1 MELCFSLC
9 PLDLAFVLFEV
20 FFIMSAVVEENQVM
34 DTSQVSQPSI
44 NTVGLRPKHIYGL
57 RTNVVGNIHF
67 NLQQE
72 VIYPVEGVLAFH
84 DFVENKQRFL
94 RLPEDTIPLIIQIS
108 PHRKLLAILEQ
119 AKPKPGNGKSNGS
132 KTISIYDL
140 QTLKKRRSMELPN
153 GSKHADITHV
163 LFTGDSKGLTLLTK
177 GPDEMIY
184 MILMDKLGTVYEGRA
199 CPTNGRFSAEC
210 IACNPQDTSLLA
222 VGGNNLLTLQTKSDK
237 GFNITNNLKSNFL
250 STSMAFLAMDLL
262 MVGTSCDELILVEN
276 GEYKLRQKASEAEV
290 FDLLMDQE
298 TFDREQEQRPQ
309 TQNPKQL
316 HDTRVLCMTAFA
328 KGFAFAIFNRVFV
341 FERVSKFKFERK
353 TILTI
358 PITIY
363 AEHLYQITNLAV
375 DSKQETVI
383 VTTQHSQIYVGI
395 LIVPETLKAKQLQFH
410 PLGALIHIDDIVDI
424 SLCSW
429 KPIIMT
435 ASRDQTVRIWNYET
449 EKVELVRKFQVDV
462 NIVEL
467 NSTGLIAAIGFSDQL
482 RVTQIFME
490 ELNIVKTYNFPR
502 CKDVKYSNYGHL
514 MAAAYDS
521 TISITSVYN
530 LEILITLKGHNGTV
544 LSVAWTKNDK
554 YVISAGNEGAIYQWD
569 VENGSRLQ
577 EIVQK
582 GTEYVSV
589 CSTFNDPLSIFAVTN
604 SGLLREFQNSEI
616 VREVSIPSSTKCRLT
631 DVCLARSD
639 TIMFVANEMGDLV
652 NIQLPFLDAGGGTC
666 TNFRFFITAV
676 NKLRFSYD
684 GTLLMAVS
692 KAGTLAIW
700 ALENIEGKVA
710 SMDQDLLK
718 SQEVLIPRAIL
729 SEKNEQILNL
739 ETRLKQQAE
748 EFQYQMSQS
757 EIFDGQQM
765 AEVHR
770 TYCQAL
776 EDLKLVNTEAE
787 ERHRSEMNQITFQIN
802 EMKEEHK
809 KQLDSLATQYS
820 ERMLIEYQKFTN
832 LRENM
837 LELRESY
844 ENKLKKSA
852 GTLQDTVESLENDY
866 KKQLDERR
874 ELIRELM
881 QEMEDK
887 KTQFTDYCQQV
898 EEENEQRLGETVKE
912 YEKKLLH
919 EREATEL
926 WRGKAGVLQKKYE
939 SLTKDVDNLLEEVE
953 TLKEQHTKSQRNIA
967 KLNRTIEDL
976 QKDITDRDYA
986 INNKEKRIQ
995 ELLHK
1000 NQELDKY
1007 KQVLNHKIAELKA
1020 QIEPREFQINDKR
1033 KHILELENELAGLNQ
1048 NNSQLELQLK
1058 ELKDKYLSTVAELKV
1073 ERHRARAGRECVQNL
1088 CSEIYHVAGLM
1099 NTPDKLKTAVR
1110 ELFQRHASDDELKRF
1125 ISLDAN
1131 VRDEFQRQRNQ
1142 IERVLKIYSKR
1153 EEDKTQKRKY
1163 DKLFKENVILLEEID
1178 KMREENKALRAHL
1191 KREMS
1196 TTKKSKNR
1204 SSAAVS
1210 GRQKSAPIR
1219 SSEIAEALKDY
1230 SDSQGNGA
1238 VGGEL

>member
-1 MELCFSLC
+1 MENDQTIETTNLNIS
-9 PLDLAFVLFEV
+9 
-20 FFIMSAVVEENQVM
+20 
-34 DTSQVSQPSI
+34 
-44 NTVGLRPKHIYGL
+44 TVGLRPKHIYGL
-57 RTNVVGNIHF
+57 RTDVVGNIHF

-94 RLPEDTIPLIIQIS
+94 RLPEETIPLIIQIS
-108 PHRKLLAILEQ
+108 PHRRLLAILEEL
-119 AKPKPGNGKSNGS
+119 KSKNSNGKNGGIKS
-132 KTISIYDL
+132 IAIYDL
-140 QTLKKRRSMELPN
+140 QTLKKRRTLDLPN
-153 GSKHADITHV
+153 GSKTAAIKQI
-163 LFTGDSKGLTLLTK
+163 LFTGDSKGLTILTQ
-177 GPDEMIY
+177 GPDEMLY
-184 MILMDKLGTVYEGRA
+184 MILLDKLGTVFEGRP
-199 CPTNGRFSAEC
+199 CPPNVRCSADC

-222 VGGNNLLTLQTKSDK
+222 VGGNNLLLLQTKSDK
-237 GFNITNNLKSNFL
+237 GFNTTNNLKSNFVT
-250 STSMAFLAMDLL
+250 TSMVFLAMDLL
-262 MVGTSCDELILVEN
+262 MVGTDSDELILLEN
-276 GEYKLRQKASEAEV
+276 GEYKLRQKASEAEA

-298 TFDREQEQRPQ
+298 AFDREQEQRPA
-309 TQNPKQL
+309 TTTAKLN
-316 HDTRVLCMTAFA
+316 DTRVLCMTAFGR
-328 KGFAFAIFNRVFV
+328 GFAFAIFNQVFV

-383 VTTQHSQIYVGI
+383 VTTLHSQIYVGV
-395 LIVPETLKAKQLQFH
+395 LIVPETLKAKQLKFQ
-410 PLGALIHIDDIVDI
+410 PMGALIHIGEVVDI

-435 ASRDQTVRIWNYET
+435 ASKDQTIRIWNYET
-449 EKVELVRKFQVDV
+449 EIVELVRKFQVDV

-467 NSTGLIAAIGFSDQL
+467 SSTGLMAAIGFSDQL
-482 RVTQIFME
+482 RITQIFME

-521 TISITSVYN
+521 TIAITSVYN

-544 LSVAWTKNDK
+544 LSVDWTKNDK
-554 YVISAGNEGAIYQWD
+554 YLISGGNEGAIYQWD
-569 VENGSRLQ
+569 VENGNRLQ

-589 CSTFNDPLSIFAVTN
+589 CSTFNDPLSIFGVTN
-604 SGLLREFQNSEI
+604 TGFLREFQNSEI
-616 VREVSIPSSTKCRLT
+616 VREVNIPSSSKCRLT
-631 DVCLARSD
+631 DVALARSD
-639 TIMFVANEMGDLV
+639 TIMFVANEVGDLV

-666 TNFRFFITAV
+666 TSFRFFISSV

-684 GTLLMAVS
+684 GTLLMTVS

-700 ALENIEGKVA
+700 VLENIEGKVA
-710 SMDQDLLK
+710 PMDQDLLK

-729 SEKNEQILNL
+729 EEKNEQIVNL
-739 ETRLKQQAE
+739 EIRLKQQAE
-748 EFQYQMSQS
+748 EFQYQLSQN

-770 TYCQAL
+770 TYCNAL
-776 EDLKLVNTEAE
+776 EDLKRTNNELE
-787 ERHRSEMNQITFQIN
+787 ERHVMEMNQVTFQIN
-802 EMKEEHK
+802 DLKEEHK
-809 KQLDSLATQYS
+809 KQLDNLATQYS

-844 ENKLKKSA
+844 EGKLKKSA
-852 GTLQDTVESLENDY
+852 GTLQDTVEALESDY

-881 QEMEDK
+881 KEMQDK
-887 KTQFTDYCQQV
+887 KTEFADYCKQV
-898 EEENEQRLGETVKE
+898 ETDNERAMSETQEKYEN
-912 YEKKLLH
+912 KLLT

-926 WRGKAGVLQKKYE
+926 WRGRAGVLQKKYE
-939 SLTKDVDNLLEEVE
+939 SLNKDVDNLLEEVE
-953 TLKEQHTKSQRNIA
+953 TLKDQHTKSQRNIA

-976 QKDITDRDYA
+976 QKDIADRDYA
-986 INNKEKRIQ
+986 INTKEKRIQ

-1048 NNSQLELQLK
+1048 NNGQLELQLK
-1058 ELKDKYLSTVAELKV
+1058 ELRDKYLSNVAELKI
-1073 ERHRARAGRECVQNL
+1073 ERHRARAGRECIQNL

-1099 NTPDKLKTAVR
+1099 NTPDKLKAAVR
-1110 ELFQRHASDDELKRF
+1110 KLFQRHANDDELKRF

-1131 VRDEFQRQRNQ
+1131 VRDEFQRQRQQ
-1142 IERVLKIYSKR
+1142 IEKVLKIYTKR
-1153 EEDKTQKRKY
+1153 EEDKGQKRKY

-1178 KMREENKALRAHL
+1178 KMREENKILRAQV
-1191 KREMS
+1191 KRQMSSKNVLRKPASSNVGGKS
-1196 TTKKSKNR
+1196 TTVRVDEVNE
-1204 SSAAVS
+1204 
-1210 GRQKSAPIR
+1210 GN
-1219 SSEIAEALKDY
+1219 Y
-1230 SDSQGNGA
+1230 SDNATDFDEA
-1238 VGGEL
+1238 VRDEL

>member
-1 MELCFSLC
+1 MSSLVE
-9 PLDLAFVLFEV
+9 DNQ
-20 FFIMSAVVEENQVM
+20 IMDNSNISPQP
-34 DTSQVSQPSI
+34 PSI

-108 PHRKLLAILEQ
+108 PHRKLLAILEK
-119 AKPKPGNGKSNGS
+119 AKPKSGNGKNNGS
-132 KTISIYDL
+132 KSISIYDL
-140 QTLKKRRSMELPN
+140 HTLKKRRTLELPN
-153 GSKHADITHV
+153 GSKHAEISQI
-163 LFTGDSKGLTLLTK
+163 LFTGDSKALTLLTK

-199 CPTNGRFSAEC
+199 CPTNGRFTAEC
-210 IACNPQDTSLLA
+210 LACNPQDTSLLA

-250 STSMAFLAMDLL
+250 CTSMAFLAMDLL
-262 MVGTSCDELILVEN
+262 MVGTSSDELILVEN
-276 GEYKLRQKASEAEV
+276 GEYKLRQKASDAEV

-309 TQNPKQL
+309 NNANANSKL
-316 HDTRVLCMTAFA
+316 YDSRVVCMTAFA
-328 KGFAFAIFNRVFV
+328 KGFAFAIFNRVYV

-383 VTTQHSQIYVGI
+383 VTAEHSQIYVGI
-395 LIVPETLKAKQLQFH
+395 LIVPETLKAKHLQFQ

-482 RVTQIFME
+482 RITQIFME

-514 MAAAYDS
+514 MAAAYNS
-521 TISITSVYN
+521 TIAITSVYN

-554 YVISAGNEGAIYQWD
+554 YLISGGNEGAIYQWD
-569 VENGSRLQ
+569 VDNGNRLQ

-589 CSTFNDPLSIFAVTN
+589 CSTFNDPLSIFAVNN

-616 VREVSIPSSTKCRLT
+616 VREVSIPSSSKCRLT

-652 NIQLPFLDAGGGTC
+652 NVQLPFLDAGGGTC
-666 TNFRFFITAV
+666 SNFRFFMTAV
-676 NKLRFSYD
+676 NKVRFSYD
-684 GTLLMAVS
+684 GTLLMTVS

-729 SEKNEQILNL
+729 AEKNEQIVNL

-748 EFQYQMSQS
+748 EFQYQLSQN

-770 TYCQAL
+770 SYCQAL
-776 EDLKLVNTEAE
+776 EELKRINAEAE
-787 ERHRSEMNQITFQIN
+787 ERHRGEMNQITFQIN

-809 KQLDSLATQYS
+809 KQLDNLATQYS

-887 KTQFTDYCQQV
+887 KSQFTDYCQQV
-898 EEENEQRLGETVKE
+898 EEENEQRLSETVKE
-912 YEKKLLH
+912 YEKKLLQ

-926 WRGKAGVLQKKYE
+926 WRGKSGVLQKKYE

-953 TLKEQHTKSQRNIA
+953 TLKEQHTKSQRNIT

-976 QKDITDRDYA
+976 QKDISDRDYA

-1058 ELKDKYLSTVAELKV
+1058 ELKDKYISTVAELKV

-1099 NTPDKLKTAVR
+1099 NTPDKLKAAVR

-1163 DKLFKENVILLEEID
+1163 DKLFKENVVLLEEID
-1178 KMREENKALRAHL
+1178 KMREENKMLRAHL

-1196 TTKKSKNR
+1196 TKKSKSR
-1204 SSAAVS
+1204 SAAS
-1210 GRQKSAPIR
+1210 NLRQKSGPIR
-1219 SSEIAEALKDY
+1219 SSEMSEALKDY
-1230 SDSQGNGA
+1230 SDLDNGA
-1238 VGGEL
+1238 VGGGEL